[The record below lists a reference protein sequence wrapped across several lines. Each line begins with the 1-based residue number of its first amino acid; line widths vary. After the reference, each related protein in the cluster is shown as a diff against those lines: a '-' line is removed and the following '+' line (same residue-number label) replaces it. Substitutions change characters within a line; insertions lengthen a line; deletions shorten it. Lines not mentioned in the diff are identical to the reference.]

1 MQFGACSCSLGTT
14 EQPQCY
20 VSPASSQGL
29 CSLPLTS
36 GMQTWCRPTRKAYLG
51 GREQFGKDKPH
62 QHYCVRL
69 VELSA
74 HSLVCHTLRR
84 WELRLNSKSSLIHPL
99 SCTGQHKFQLPTN
112 RISRTQ
118 LGNLHVRISQA
129 VTLFLLRRF
138 RSKLKKKKKLK
149 QYGEPEGIVTK
160 ELGDYFQRFR
170 ANEMQQESCKT
181 ADGHNTDTRLAA
193 VLIGGVLF
201 CPRAAGHAALI
212 HCKLPR
218 ALQCAPPPCSPQ
230 LWSRGQ
236 QNTGENSFWP
246 RGRCM
251 GNNLNELSVSSGS
264 GHRSWGS

>member
-138 RSKLKKKKKLK
+138 RSKLKKKKSL
-149 QYGEPEGIVTK
+149 
-160 ELGDYFQRFR
+160 
-170 ANEMQQESCKT
+170 S
-181 ADGHNTDTRLAA
+181 NT
-193 VLIGGVLF
+193 VSQK
-201 CPRAAGHAALI
+201 AL
-212 HCKLPR
+212 
-218 ALQCAPPPCSPQ
+218 LQKS
-230 LWSRGQ
+230 
-236 QNTGENSFWP
+236 
-246 RGRCM
+246 
-251 GNNLNELSVSSGS
+251 
-264 GHRSWGS
+264 